1 MKRETVKQTE
11 WDHLLSAAQAA
22 SRGAH
27 APYSNLKV
35 GAALEGESGAV
46 YAGCNVENCSFGLTV
61 CAERVAL
68 GCAVAHGERS
78 FRRLLIFTDGA
89 GPLSPCGAC
98 RQVLAE
104 FRRQLPILSVGR
116 GGVRR
121 TFDLAGLLPQAFDWP
136 AGEPSGEQEV

>member
-1 MKRETVKQTE
+1 MKRETGKQSE

-22 SRGAH
+22 GQRAH

-35 GAALEGESGAV
+35 GAALEGESGVV
-46 YAGCNVENCSFGLTV
+46 YAGCNVENASFGLTV

-68 GCAVAHGERS
+68 GCAVSQGERT
-78 FRRLLIFTDGA
+78 FRRLLIFTADA

-104 FRRQLPILSVGR
+104 FCRQLPILSVGR
-116 GGVRR
+116 GGVSR
-121 TFDLAGLLPQAFDWP
+121 TFDLGDLLPHAFGWP
-136 AGEPSGEQEV
+136 AGEPSSEQEV

>member
-1 MKRETVKQTE
+1 MKRETKRTE
-11 WDHLLSAAQAA
+11 WDHLLSAARAA
-22 SRGAH
+22 SGQAH
-27 APYSNLKV
+27 APYSDLKV

-46 YAGCNVENCSFGLTV
+46 YAGCNIENSSFGLTV

-68 GCAVAHGERS
+68 GCAVSQGERT
-78 FRRLLIFTDGA
+78 FRRLLIFTAGA

-104 FRRQLPILSVGR
+104 FCRQLPILSVGR

-121 TFDLAGLLPQAFDWP
+121 TFDLADLLPQAFGWP